1 MRDKREPSG
10 RQLKHNRE
18 TMERETSGRD
28 LDNRGTMGNGETIET
43 QWDTIGRQ
51 MGDKWRQVGDN

>member
-1 MRDKREPSG
+1 
-10 RQLKHNRE
+10 
-18 TMERETSGRD
+18 MERETSGRG